1 MKKLLWVMAALFVS
15 FAVAAQNRDNEG
27 RIIINS
33 AEEFLK
39 IGNTN
44 GYPIDANTSYI
55 QTADIDLGNMG
66 TLDTAIIRLFRGT
79 YDGGGHS
86 ISYKATFAGSGHNHG
101 SKSGDYALFGYVNGG
116 TLRNMSVSGE
126 VLLTANGANDMNV
139 ALLCGHSTNA
149 TIDHCNVVGSVSTYV
164 NAQNGGGA
172 DAALLIGQ
180 ADNTTI
186 QYCSGSGNVVGV
198 GWVGGLIGSCP
209 AGTIKACTFSGQVE
223 AIQPRGNTDDVVRK
237 GYGGFAGGIVGM
249 AGKTGDN
256 INPTVSTVTINLCY
270 VNADIT
276 AGQVASGIASVA
288 VGAGTATVTNS
299 CAEGTLTGNTTNGNI
314 PQGSA
319 ASDITNSTTHNME
332 LSNTHDSNDKPVDEL
347 ERIVAALNGRR
358 PSGETAE
365 FDVVDGHIVLYL
377 DGKPAEPCAAVTD
390 LTISDVA
397 PRSLTC
403 SWAAGGSETEWIV
416 SISGGELAADIT
428 KNVTTNQ
435 DVTITDDSLATV
447 TITDD
452 SLTASQSNYVLS
464 VVAVCGG
471 DRPNSTPTTSSFV
484 ISCPTITDMSV
495 TPDYTSATVVWT
507 TNTDSVKA
515 ELFQGGNPVPVKEQT
530 IPSEQPHT
538 YTLDTLTPNTTYKV
552 RLSAACGGG
561 YGAPTE
567 RVFTTKSLPIV
578 KNVQIAAKYD
588 NGGSVTINWE
598 YYDELDGATY
608 QVEVKTSAGGSVD
621 NQSGLTTRNY
631 SKSSIA
637 VGSYQARI
645 NATYQGHEA
654 GWTEWFPFVISSP
667 NAPQNVHWSDTEI
680 VDSQYKLTLAWT
692 KGNNVT
698 IQSTTEANDGS
709 GQGWEIKVADST
721 SNTPTVYPIEAIS
734 TTGPDYTYT
743 QEMANP
749 SCYVTPGT
757 SQTFYIRENTWTQPM
772 SSDPTES
779 TKVYSY
785 SSWFPITFV
794 APCFEIEGIP
804 TAGAITQTSA
814 TLSGLSSGY
823 RVVLSDGTNTTNYPA
838 SGETLSETL
847 SLTNLTPA
855 THYTAEVRSYCTGEK
870 YSSKMVEF
878 TTVGCYSPTNVKV
891 TDITP
896 LQAKVSWTKGN
907 PNLSGLLFYY
917 ILEEKIDGTYTQVG
931 DTVKGYSETSK
942 TFTNLKPATE
952 YRVSVAEQCGTDY
965 GIPTRITFTTTPGN
979 FVAISEGNWDN
990 ATTWQDGRIP
1000 NGIGT
1005 ITINN
1010 GVTVTLDRPLVLTN
1024 NYTLTNNGTLL
1035 INNGELVNTTDNNN
1049 LGNVRISFTATQDTW
1064 KFIGAPFT
1072 SVQDGKY
1079 RLESIEPVS
1088 ESDVAVVL
1096 YDYQRGEWSGSWA
1109 TINDR
1114 VPQAEGFFAW
1124 PFYSGPIT
1132 FNNDYNTDGTVDYSL
1147 NNSTITVTRDVIT
1160 SISSNPNGNWM
1171 SLANPYPAELDI
1183 ARFLSDN
1190 SEADL
1195 QSGLQG
1201 DLQGEVVYIF
1211 NGSSFGVKN
1220 IGSLPVCE
1228 GFFVNFSNRGNKSV
1242 TFKKTQMKSYPSG
1255 NNTESKTAQNPWI
1268 EMSLV
1273 NKRDKVKFFFA
1284 HNPLAEQGYDKY
1296 DANKLFATTGVA
1308 EPYFVTDGMNLV
1320 KEEVKELPYYATL
1333 NVRSEQDTLMTF
1345 VADKIPE
1352 GYRVSLIDGEQTIE
1366 MNEGSRYE
1374 TNISAGENADRFKL
1388 LIQNNVGL
1396 NQVSQTD
1403 ITITNSNRHVA
1414 ISAEAISN
1422 VEVFNAL
1429 GQRVYQTK
1437 ASTFTLSGV
1446 QSGVYVVRV
1455 STAKGTKSQKIV
1467 VE

>member
-15 FAVAAQNRDNEG
+15 FAVAAQTTDDEG

-39 IGNTN
+39 IGTT
-44 GYPIDANTSYI
+44 GYPSDGKYI
-55 QTADIDLGNMG
+55 QTANIDLGYRSV
-66 TLDTAIIRLFRGT
+66 TSPIISGAFSGT
-79 YDGGGHS
+79 YDGDGYS
-86 ISYKATFAGSGHNHG
+86 ISYKATFEGSGHNHG
-101 SKSGDYALFGYVNGG
+101 SNNGDYALFGYVNGG

-126 VLLTANGANDMNV
+126 VLLTANDANDINV

-149 TIDHCNVVGSVSTYV
+149 TIDHCNVAGSVSTYV

-180 ADNTTI
+180 ADNTEI
-186 QYCSGSGNVVGV
+186 KYCSGSGNVVGV

-209 AGTIKACTFSGQVE
+209 SGTIKACTFSGQVE
-223 AIQPRGNTDDVVRK
+223 AIQPIGNNNDVVVK

-256 INPTVSTVTINLCY
+256 VSSAGSTVTINLCY

-299 CAEGTLTGNTTNGNI
+299 CAEGTLTGNTTNSNI

-319 ASDITNSTTHNME
+319 ASDITNSTTHHME
-332 LSNTHDSNDKPVDEL
+332 LSNTHDSNNKTVDEL
-347 ERIVAALNGRR
+347 EGIVAALNGQR

-365 FDVVDGHIVLYL
+365 FDVVDGQIVLYP
-377 DGKPAEPCAAVTD
+377 DGKPAEPCAAVTG
-390 LTISDVA
+390 LTIIDVA
-397 PRSLTC
+397 PGSLTC
-403 SWAAGGSETEWIV
+403 SWTEGDSETKWIV
-416 SISGGELAADIT
+416 SISGGGLTEDIRRE
-428 KNVTTNQ
+428 NVTTNQ
-435 DVTITDDSLATV
+435 DFQITDV
-447 TITDD
+447 N
-452 SLTASQSNYVLS
+452 LTTSQSNYVLS
-464 VVAVCGG
+464 VVADCEG
-471 DRPNSTPTTSSFV
+471 DGPNSIPTTSSFV
-484 ISCPTITDMSV
+484 ISCPTITGMNV
-495 TPDYTSATVVWT
+495 TPAYTSATVAW
-507 TNTDSVKA
+507 TNTEEVKA
-515 ELFQGGNPVPVKEQT
+515 QLYQGETLKETQFIT
-530 IPSEQPHT
+530 SPQSHT
-538 YTLDTLTPNTTYKV
+538 CTFNSLTPNTTYKV
-552 RLSAACGGG
+552 SLSAACGGG

-567 RVFTTKSLPIV
+567 RVFTTPSLPIV
-578 KNVQIAAKYD
+578 ENVRIAARYED
-588 NGGSVTINWE
+588 GGSVAITWDYALAE
-598 YYDELDGATY
+598 ATY
-608 QVEVKTSAGGSVD
+608 EVEVQTSASSSVD
-621 NQSGLTTRNY
+621 NQTELTTKSYN
-631 SKSSIA
+631 KSSID

-645 NATYQGHEA
+645 KATYQTHEA
-654 GWTEWFPFVISSP
+654 GWTEWFPFVISDP
-667 NAPQNVHWSDTEI
+667 NAPKNVHWSDTAI
-680 VDSQYKLTLAWT
+680 VNSQYQLTLAWI
-692 KGNNVT
+692 KGNDVE
-698 IQSTTEANDGS
+698 IQGNS
-709 GQGWEIKVADST
+709 GQGWEITADPNSGAAYTIIANSGT
-721 SNTPTVYPIEAIS
+721 SNYSKVLS
-734 TTGPDYTYT
+734 DD
-743 QEMANP
+743 NH
-749 SCYVTPGT
+749 YVTPGS
-757 SQTFYIRENTWTQPM
+757 SQTFYIREWAQQENN
-772 SSDPTES
+772 
-779 TKVYSY
+779 YYY

-794 APCFEIEGIP
+794 APCFEIAENP

-814 TLSGLSSGY
+814 TLSGLRQGY
-823 RVVLSDGTNTTNYPA
+823 VVVLSDGTNTTNYEV
-838 SGETLSETL
+838 SGETLL
-847 SLTNLTPA
+847 LTDLTPA
-855 THYTAEVRSYCTGEK
+855 THYTAEVRSYCIPQEK
-870 YSSKMVEF
+870 YSSKTVEF
-878 TTVGCYSPTNVKV
+878 TTKGCYSPTNVTV

-896 LQAKVSWTKGN
+896 LQAKVSWTQGN
-907 PNLSGLLFYY
+907 PTLDGLLFMYE
-917 ILEEKIDGTYTQVG
+917 ITELSEEGNTDIWV
-931 DTVKGYSETSK
+931 GYSETSK
-942 TFTNLKPATE
+942 TFTNLKPATN
-952 YRVSVAEQCGTDY
+952 YRVSVAEQCGTDDY
-965 GIPTRITFTTTPGN
+965 GTPTTITFTTTPGN
-979 FVAISEGNWDN
+979 FVAINTGTWGNT
-990 ATTWQDGRIP
+990 TTWQDGRIP

-1005 ITINN
+1005 ITINS
-1010 GVTVTLDRPLVLTN
+1010 GVTVTLDRTLVLTN

-1049 LGNVRISFTATQDTW
+1049 LGNVRISFTGTQNKW

-1072 SVQDGKY
+1072 GSQDSKY

-1088 ESDVAVVL
+1088 GSDVAVVL
-1096 YDYQRGEWSGSWA
+1096 YDYPSGKWSESWA

-1114 VPQAEGFFAW
+1114 VPQAEGYFAW
-1124 PFYSGPIT
+1124 PFYSGTIT
-1132 FNNDYNTDGTVDYSL
+1132 FNNDYNTDKTVDYSL
-1147 NNSTITVTRDVIT
+1147 NNSDIIVARNVIN
-1160 SISSNPNGNWM
+1160 SQGGYWM
-1171 SLANPYPAELDI
+1171 SLANPYPAKLDI
-1183 ARFLSDN
+1183 AKFLSDN
-1190 SEADL
+1190 STA
-1195 QSGLQG
+1195 GLQG
-1201 DLQGEVVYIF
+1201 GVTYNFDGSTFVVTD
-1211 NGSSFGVKN
+1211 GTS
-1220 IGSLPVCE
+1220 GSLPVCE
-1228 GFFVNFSNRGNKSV
+1228 GFFVNFSSGGNKSV
-1242 TFKKTQMKSYPSG
+1242 TFNKTQMTSYPSG
-1255 NNTESKTAQNPWI
+1255 GNTKSKTVQNPWI

-1403 ITITNSNRHVA
+1403 ITITNSNRHVV

-1446 QSGVYVVRV
+1446 QPGVYVVRV

>member
-1 MKKLLWVMAALFVS
+1 MAALFVS
-15 FAVAAQNRDNEG
+15 FAVAAQTTDGEG

-39 IGNTN
+39 IGTT
-44 GYPIDANTSYI
+44 GYPSNGDYI
-55 QTADIDLGNMG
+55 QTADIDLGDKG
-66 TLDTAIIRLFRGT
+66 TMYTPIITTFSGM
-79 YDGGGHS
+79 YDGDGYT
-86 ISYKATFAGSGHNHG
+86 ISYKATFAGSSHEYYHAA
-101 SKSGDYALFGYVNGG
+101 GDYGLFGYVSGG
-116 TLRNMSVSGE
+116 TLKNMSVSGE
-126 VLLTANGANDMNV
+126 VLMTAASGMPNDMNV
-139 ALLCGHSTNA
+139 ALLCGHTNNYA
-149 TIDHCNVVGSVSTYV
+149 TIDHCNVVGSVSTYI
-164 NAQNGGGA
+164 NAGNGGGA
-172 DAALLIGQ
+172 DAALMIGQ
-180 ADNTTI
+180 ADNNTTV
-186 QYCSGSGNVVGV
+186 QYSTGSGNVVGV
-198 GWVGGLIGSCP
+198 GWVGGLIGSCGS
-209 AGTIKACTFSGQVE
+209 GTIKACTFSGQVE
-223 AIQPRGNTDDVVRK
+223 AIQPDRNTDDQVTV

-249 AGKTGDN
+249 AGATGSGASSAG
-256 INPTVSTVTINLCY
+256 STVTINLCY
-270 VNADIT
+270 VKADIT

-319 ASDITNSTTHNME
+319 ASDITNSTA
-332 LSNTHDSNDKPVDEL
+332 LSNTHVSNNKPVEVL
-347 ERIVAALNGRR
+347 EQIVAALNRGRA
-358 PSGETAE
+358 PGEKAE
-365 FDVVDGHIVLYL
+365 FDVVNGQIVLYL
-377 DGKPAEPCAAVTD
+377 DGKPAEPCAAVTG
-390 LTISDVA
+390 LTIRNVA
-397 PRSLTC
+397 PGSLTC
-403 SWAAGGSETEWIV
+403 SWTAGGSETEWIV
-416 SISGGELAADIT
+416 SISGDGLTEDIT
-428 KNVTTNQ
+428 ETATTNT
-435 DVTITDDSLATV
+435 DFTITNNR
-447 TITDD
+447 
-452 SLTASQSNYVLS
+452 LTASQSSYMLS

-471 DRPNSTPTTSSFV
+471 NRPNSTPATSSFV
-484 ISCPTITDMSV
+484 ISCPTITGMNV
-495 TPDYTSATVVWT
+495 TPDYTSATVDWT

-515 ELFQGGNPVPVKEQT
+515 ELFQGETLKETQV

-538 YTLDTLTPNTTYKV
+538 YTFDTLTPNTTYKV
-552 RLSAACGGG
+552 RLSAKCGGD
-561 YGAPTE
+561 YVGATE

-578 KNVQIAAKYD
+578 SGLATAPSY
-588 NGGSVTINWE
+588 NGSTKKGSVTISWNAYTPTLGVSDRYE
-598 YYDELDGATY
+598 MVITTLSNSTTDTIRTASTSSTKTPIALGSYTVKVRAKYGA
-608 QVEVKTSAGGSVD
+608 
-621 NQSGLTTRNY
+621 NY
-631 SKSSIA
+631 SD
-637 VGSYQARI
+637 
-645 NATYQGHEA
+645 
-654 GWTEWFPFVISSP
+654 WTDEHPFVISDP
-667 NAPQNVHWSDTEI
+667 NAPKNPTWT
-680 VDSQYKLTLAWT
+680 LTPNGNNYDVTVTWT
-692 KGNNVT
+692 KGNQVDVFESESDYSRQHWTVNTDNTVNAT
-698 IQSTTEANDGS
+698 NASTNEYSYTFTSVAQGS
-709 GQGWEIKVADST
+709 DLAVSIVEYLNSI
-721 SNTPTVYPIEAIS
+721 
-734 TTGPDYTYT
+734 TG
-743 QEMANP
+743 
-749 SCYVTPGT
+749 
-757 SQTFYIRENTWTQPM
+757 ENTSVSN
-772 SSDPTES
+772 SSPLNFTI
-779 TKVYSY
+779 
-785 SSWFPITFV
+785 PI
-794 APCFEIEGIP
+794 PCFEIETP

-814 TLSGLSSGY
+814 TLSGLRSGY
-823 RVVLSDGTNTTNYPA
+823 VVVLSDGTNTTNYPA

-847 SLTNLTPA
+847 LLTDLDPA
-855 THYTAEVRSYCTGEK
+855 THYTAEVKSYCNETK
-870 YSSKMVEF
+870 YSSKTVEF
-878 TTVGCYSPTNVKV
+878 TTEGCYRPTNVTV

-896 LQAKVSWTKGN
+896 LQAKVSWMQGN
-907 PNLSGLLFYY
+907 QNLNELLFKYE
-917 ILEEKIDGTYTQVG
+917 LEEKINEIYTPVQ
-931 DTVKGYSETSK
+931 TEEGYSGISK
-942 TFTNLKPATE
+942 TFTNLKPATQ
-952 YRVSVAEQCGTDY
+952 YRVSVAEQCGTNY
-965 GIPTRITFTTTPGN
+965 GIPTKITFTTTPGN
-979 FVAISEGNWDN
+979 FVAISTGTWGN
-990 ATTWQDGRIP
+990 AATWQDGRIP

-1005 ITINN
+1005 ITINS
-1010 GVTVTLDRPLVLTN
+1010 GVTVTLDRPLVLTE

-1035 INNGELVNTTDNNN
+1035 INNGELVNTTNSND
-1049 LGNVRISFTATQDTW
+1049 LGNVRISFTAHQDKW

-1072 SVQDGKY
+1072 SQDSKY

-1096 YDYQRGEWSGSWA
+1096 YDYQNGAWSGSWA

-1114 VPQAEGFFAW
+1114 VPRAEGFFAW
-1124 PFYSGPIT
+1124 PFYNGTIT
-1132 FNNDYNTDGTVDYSL
+1132 FNNDYNTDKIVDYSL

-1160 SISSNPNGNWM
+1160 STSSNPNGNWM

-1228 GFFVNFSNRGNKSV
+1228 GFFVNFSSSGENKSV
-1242 TFKKTQMKSYPSG
+1242 TFNKTQMTSYPS
-1255 NNTESKTAQNPWI
+1255 EAKSKSVQNPWI

-1414 ISAEAISN
+1414 ISAEAISK

>member
-1 MKKLLWVMAALFVS
+1 MKKLFFAIAALFVS
-15 FAVAAQNRDNEG
+15 FAAAAQTTDSAG

-39 IGNTN
+39 IGNRS
-44 GYPIDANTSYI
+44 GYPIDTNSSYI
-55 QTADIDLGNMG
+55 QTADINLGNMG
-66 TLDTAIIRLFRGT
+66 TLDTAIIKEFRGT

-86 ISYKATFAGSGHNHG
+86 ISYSATFRGKSHKNENSGVGYGCDHG
-101 SKSGDYALFGYVNGG
+101 NGNGNYDGDYGLFGFLRGGVEHGGVIKNLNLSGDILIIPTPGDKCD
-116 TLRNMSVSGE
+116 NM
-126 VLLTANGANDMNV
+126 NY
-139 ALLCGHSTNA
+139 ALLCGHAFCSS
-149 TIDHCNVVGSVSTYV
+149 TIDHCNVSGTV
-164 NAQNGGGA
+164 NSQVEGEKGGG
-172 DAALLIGQ
+172 DAGLLIGQ
-180 ADNTTI
+180 ADGATI
-186 QYCSGSGNVVGV
+186 QYCTGSGSVSSV
-198 GWVGGLIGSCP
+198 GWAGGLIGSGGHNSP
-209 AGTIKACTFSGQVE
+209 ITIKACTFSGSVQASLASSNASQNE
-223 AIQPRGNTDDVVRK
+223 LNK
-237 GYGGFAGGIVGM
+237 GYGGFAGGIIGF
-249 AGKTGDN
+249 AGRHGN
-256 INPTVSTVTINLCY
+256 NSGSSTVTIDLCY
-270 VNADIT
+270 VDADIT
-276 AGQVASGIASVA
+276 AANVASGIASVA
-288 VGAGTATVTNS
+288 IGARTATVKNS
-299 CAEGTLTGNTTNGNI
+299 CAEGSITKTE
-314 PQGSA
+314 GSGVI
-319 ASDITNSTTHNME
+319 DTITNSMVIDT
-332 LSNTHDSNDKPVDEL
+332 NTWESNDKTVDVL
-347 ERIVAALNGRR
+347 EQIVTDLNAGRA
-358 PSGETAE
+358 PGETAV

-390 LTISDVA
+390 LTIRNVA
-397 PRSLTC
+397 PGNLIC
-403 SWAAGGSETEWIV
+403 SWAAGGSETKWIV
-416 SISGGELAADIT
+416 SISGGGLAADIRIE
-428 KNVTTNQ
+428 NVTTNQ
-435 DVTITDDSLATV
+435 DFQITNDR
-447 TITDD
+447 
-452 SLTASQSNYVLS
+452 LTASQSNYVLS
-464 VVAVCGG
+464 VVAVCGN
-471 DRPNSTPTTSSFV
+471 DRPNSTPKTSSFV

-538 YTLDTLTPNTTYKV
+538 YTFDTLTPNTTYKV
-552 RLSAACGGG
+552 RLSAKCGGD
-561 YGAPTE
+561 YVGATE
-567 RVFTTKSLPIV
+567 RVFTTPSLPIV
-578 KNVQIAAKYD
+578 ENVQIAARYE
-588 NGGSVTINWE
+588 NGGSVAITWD
-598 YYDELDGATY
+598 YALAGATY
-608 QVEVKTSAGGSVD
+608 QVEVQTSASGGVA
-621 NQSGLTTRNY
+621 NQTALTTKSYN
-631 SKSSIA
+631 KSSIE

-645 NATYQGHEA
+645 QATYQGHAA
-654 GWTEWFPFVISSP
+654 GWTEWFPFVISDP
-667 NAPQNVHWSDTEI
+667 NAPKNVHWSDTAI
-680 VDSQYKLTLAWT
+680 VNNNSQYQLTLAWT
-692 KGNNVT
+692 RGNEVT
-698 IQSTTEANDGS
+698 IQGNS
-709 GQGWEIKVADST
+709 GQGWEIKVADT
-721 SNTPTVYPIEAIS
+721 TDSNPTAYTIAATS
-734 TTGPDYTYT
+734 TTGPNYT
-743 QEMANP
+743 QEMAAS
-749 SCYVTPGT
+749 SCYVTPGS
-757 SQTFYIRENTWTQPM
+757 SQTFYIREWTQQ
-772 SSDPTES
+772 ENN
-779 TKVYSY
+779 YSY
-785 SSWFPITFV
+785 SKWFPITFV
-794 APCFEIEGIP
+794 APCFEIEGTP
-804 TAGAITQTSA
+804 TAGEITQTSA
-814 TLSGLSSGY
+814 TLSGLRSGY
-823 RVVLSDGTNTTNYPA
+823 EVVLSDGTDTTKYPA

-847 SLTNLTPA
+847 LLTGLTPA
-855 THYTAEVRSYCTGEK
+855 THYTAEVRSYCNQEQEK
-870 YSSKMVEF
+870 YSSKTVEF
-878 TTVGCYSPTNVKV
+878 TTVGCYSPTNITV
-891 TDITP
+891 TDITSTS
-896 LQAKVSWTKGN
+896 AKVSWTQGN
-907 PNLSGLLFYY
+907 PTLSGLLFWYK
-917 ILEEKIDGTYTQVG
+917 IEELSEEGNADEVVG
-931 DTVKGYSETSK
+931 YEQTTV
-942 TFTNLKPATE
+942 TFDYLKPATQ
-952 YRVSVAEQCGTDY
+952 YSVSIYEQCGEREQAESDNQYY
-965 GIPTRITFTTTPGN
+965 GTPITITFTTSPGN
-979 FVAISEGNWDN
+979 FVAINTGPWGN

-1005 ITINN
+1005 ITINS
-1010 GVTVTLDRPLVLTN
+1010 GVTVTLDRTLVLTED
-1024 NYTLTNNGTLL
+1024 YTLTNKGTLL

-1049 LGNVRISFTATQDTW
+1049 LGNVRISFTAHQDKW

-1072 SVQDGKY
+1072 SQDSKY

-1096 YDYQRGEWSGSWA
+1096 YDYQNGAWSGSWA

-1114 VPQAEGFFAW
+1114 VPRAEGFFAW
-1124 PFYSGPIT
+1124 PFYNGTIT
-1132 FNNDYNTDGTVDYSL
+1132 FNNDYNTDKIVDYSL

-1160 SISSNPNGNWM
+1160 STSSNPNGNWM

-1220 IGSLPVCE
+1220 IGSLPICE
-1228 GFFVNFSNRGNKSV
+1228 GFFVNFSSSGENKSV
-1242 TFKKTQMKSYPSG
+1242 TFKKTQMTFYPRVG
-1255 NNTESKTAQNPWI
+1255 NTKSKTAQNPWI